1 MAEYD
6 SPQPLWKRNLA
17 GILDFALAMSV
28 FGILSA
34 QIFGP
39 GTPPPNLTQNPNTS
53 SVWLSGWAL
62 LVALLLTVGYF
73 VVLGR
78 TGGTVFQRLF
88 GMKRRSRISS

>member
-17 GILDFALAMSV
+17 GILDFVLAMTV

-39 GTPPPNLTQNPNTS
+39 GTPPPNVTQNPNTS
-53 SVWLSGWAL
+53 TVWLSGWAL
-62 LVALLLTVGYF
+62 IVTVLLTVGYF
-73 VVLGR
+73 IVLGR

-88 GMKRRSRISS
+88 GMKRRARLPS